1 MKQGML
7 KKNLRRRIVICGI
20 CFLFICLSIT
30 PSISSVSKDYY
41 SISPH
46 VGGSE
51 RTNDEDIPT
60 WYQGDEWIYTID
72 PLHFSSPN
80 GSFSGTIQNFKQRVV
95 GIVGDAY
102 KVALT
107 GTISGTLI
115 INSTSG
121 TVSGGITGTSYVRLS
136 DLAEEISEIQSE
148 GTILISNII
157 PVPYELNLVTTSS
170 PALEIFDFPLAV
182 GEQWQLEGETTTQG
196 SFSITGLYEQS
207 LNGNQSIDE
216 IVSCIAEES
225 VSVQAGVF
233 DCLTVS
239 RGNTMTWYS
248 SEAGNI
254 VKTMIDESDEN
265 MTVQM
270 TQSLKSFSRALQP
283 LTVSEEI
290 EPAAVVASGVSV
302 VVSGQAVNT
311 GTGAPVQNGAV
322 TIQIPS
328 TGDSWSTT
336 TDSSGHYSKTIVAPT
351 MSDDTS
357 SGRETGSGG
366 VVVHCSSGS
375 LSGYRVQTLVT
386 MQDTPPATPS
396 IQGQTKG
403 KPGVA
408 YSYTVVA
415 QDPEADEV
423 LYFVDW
429 GDTTNSSWVGPY
441 SSDENV
447 TLSHTFTKK
456 GTYTIKVKARDV
468 YYAESD
474 WGTLQVK
481 MPMSISF
488 YPFLQFLERLPHIF
502 PILRYLLS
510 CFI

>member
-1 MKQGML
+1 MKNILL
-7 KKNLRRRIVICGI
+7 KKDMSRSIVVWGI
-20 CFLFICLSIT
+20 FFLFIFSTII
-30 PSISSVSKDYY
+30 PSMGSISRQQHAVSLL
-41 SISPH
+41 
-46 VGGSE
+46 VGTEKANE
-51 RTNDEDIPT
+51 RDIPT
-60 WYQGDEWIYTID
+60 WYPGDEWIYTID

-95 GIVGDAY
+95 GIVGGAY

-121 TVSGGITGTSYVRLS
+121 TVSGGITGTSYMRLS
-136 DLAEEISEIQSE
+136 DLAEVTSEIQSQ
-148 GTILISNII
+148 GTILISII
-157 PVPYELNLVTTSS
+157 PFPYELNLVTTSS

-182 GEQWQLEGETTTQG
+182 GEQWQLEGKTTTQG

-248 SEAGNI
+248 SEASNI

-270 TQSLKSFSRALQP
+270 TQSLKSFSRTLQP

-290 EPAAVVASGVSV
+290 NPAAVVAPGVSV
-302 VVSGQAVNT
+302 VVSGQVVNT

-322 TIQIPS
+322 TVQIPS
-328 TGDSWSTT
+328 TGGSWSTT
-336 TDSSGHYSKTIVAPT
+336 TNAGGYYSISLVAPI
-351 MSDDTS
+351 MLDDTV
-357 SGRETGSGG
+357 SGRETGSSGVMASCSNGG
-366 VVVHCSSGS
+366 

-386 MQDTPPATPS
+386 MQDTPPAIPS
-396 IQGQTKG
+396 IKGQTEG
-403 KPGVA
+403 KIGVA
-408 YSYTVVA
+408 YSYTVVT
-415 QDPEADEV
+415 QDTEDDEV
-423 LYFVDW
+423 LYYVDW
-429 GDTTNSSWVGPY
+429 GDTTNSNWCGPY
-441 SSDENV
+441 PSGENV

-456 GTYTIKVKARDV
+456 GDYTIKVKAKDV
-468 YYAESD
+468 FHAEST
-474 WGTLQVK
+474 WATLQVN
-481 MPMSISF
+481 MCTSTSF
-488 YPFLQFLERLPHIF
+488 HPFPTILGTIPACVPDIKTTVRTLE
-502 PILRYLLS
+502 
-510 CFI
+510 

>member
-1 MKQGML
+1 MG
-7 KKNLRRRIVICGI
+7 
-20 CFLFICLSIT
+20 
-30 PSISSVSKDYY
+30 SISRQQHAVSLL
-41 SISPH
+41 
-46 VGGSE
+46 VGSE
-51 RTNDEDIPT
+51 KTNEMDIPT
-60 WYQGDEWIYTID
+60 WYQGDEWIYTIA
-72 PLHFSSPN
+72 PLYFSSPN

-107 GTISGTLI
+107 GTISGMLI
-115 INSTSG
+115 INSNSG
-121 TVSGGITGTSYVRLS
+121 TVSGGITGTSYMRLS
-136 DLAEEISEIQSE
+136 DLAEENSEFQSQ
-148 GTILISNII
+148 GTILISFI
-157 PVPYELNLVTTSS
+157 PFPYELNLVTTSS

-182 GEQWQLEGETTTQG
+182 GEQWQLEGKTTTQG

-351 MSDDTS
+351 MNDDTAC
-357 SGRETGSGG
+357 GRETGSGG
-366 VVVHCSSGS
+366 VVVQCSSGS

-415 QDPEADEV
+415 QDPEADEIF
-423 LYFVDW
+423 YFIDW

-441 SSDENV
+441 PSDENV
-447 TLSHTFTKK
+447 TLSYTFTKK
-456 GTYTIKVKARDV
+456 GTYIIKVKAKDV
-468 YYAESD
+468 FHAESA
-474 WGTLQVK
+474 WATLEVK
-481 MPMSISF
+481 MPTSISF
-488 YPFLQFLERLPHIF
+488 HPFLQFFERFPHGF

-510 CFI
+510 CLN